1 MANALSFVG
10 SGSASVPNYVWRLGG
25 NSIKGQGPAG
35 AVEFYVQTTSTHQ
48 ALFSASTTFEYGG
61 QVTGRTGFV
70 LALDEKG
77 CVTIQGTGL
86 SWGKPKTVV
95 YTTAT
100 AVNDGK
106 WHQISAYS
114 PGGSWNLYV
123 DGVAVKFEPSGM
135 EAVEQDG
142 PQNSDLGD
150 GDGFTGSIYFGEDKF
165 NATPWAPPY
174 NGLMSEIR
182 VWNGGNPSFILKPAF
197 SLNVGVPVASNTP
210 NLGLYWPFWT
220 NQETPLIDK
229 VAKTPLVLGGQSI
242 QTNVGQFYNDLSE
255 VLCNG
260 TMADFDPFTE
270 GTTGA
275 AFTWLLKQA
284 NLAGYTPA
292 SFRAIYAQQSYS
304 LTFSGWQGDIRNAKY
319 PGTNGGTKDFTQ
331 ADFTHVQDQLV
342 NELEGVVLVWGFYQ
356 AAYDNLGFIAAQYNN
371 AAATV
376 YSTLIATSIQLNN
389 PVPVDLQGIFNAA
402 ASVASAVPDYGAIV
416 AAAIKVAGT
425 AISYAQ
431 AAQSPYIDFSTTLK
445 IEAQASNLESA
456 VNTVIQDMYGAILT
470 SLAIILRNS
479 GLLNLVAQ
487 RVDQGETFE
496 FGPDLNPKT
505 NPDLRGLLSVYNAA
519 ILLFAQTVL
528 CNSFPVYLFESDYP
542 AYDKAYTFHIQDGLF
557 NWSYGDGEG
566 ISPFTGQIV
575 YMGQALI
582 GTCVEDGYHGFPEFT
597 TLSVGAGDLLRN
609 AASAL
614 NGQSFQQSELYK
626 WPFKF
631 VTRCSPW

>member
-35 AVEFYVQTTSTHQ
+35 AVEFYLQTTSTHQ

-70 LALDEKG
+70 LGLDEKG
-77 CVTIQGTGL
+77 CVTIQGTQV

-114 PGGSWNLYV
+114 PGGSWTLYV

-135 EAVEQDG
+135 EAVEPDG

-150 GDGFTGSIYFGEDKF
+150 GDGFAGSIYFGEDKF
-165 NATPWAPPY
+165 NATPWAPAY

-182 VWNGGNPSFILKPAF
+182 VWNGGSPSYILKPAF

-242 QTNVGQFYNDLSE
+242 QTDVGQFYNDLSE

-275 AFTWLLKQA
+275 AFTYLLKQA
-284 NLAGYTPA
+284 NLAGYTPT
-292 SFRAIYAQQSYS
+292 SFRAIYTQQSYS

-319 PGTNGGTKDFTQ
+319 PGTNDFTQ

-342 NELEGVVLVWGFYQ
+342 SELEGVVLVWGFYQ

-376 YSTLIATSIQLNN
+376 YSTLIATSIQFNN

-402 ASVASAVPDYGAIV
+402 ASVASAVPDSGAII

-456 VNTVIQDMYGAILT
+456 VNAVIQDMYGAIST

-479 GLLNLVAQ
+479 GLLNLVAA

-505 NPDLRGLLSVYNAA
+505 NPDLGGLLSVYNAA
-519 ILLFAQTVL
+519 ILLFAQTVM
-528 CNSFPVYLFESDYP
+528 CNSFPRYSFHSIVGMPGVYP
-542 AYDKAYTFHIQDGLF
+542 VTFTYHTLDDLF
-557 NWSYGDGEG
+557 NLATPGGMD
-566 ISPFTGQIV
+566 
-575 YMGQALI
+575 LI
-582 GTCVEDGYHGFPEFT
+582 GTCIQDGWHDFPEFS
-597 TLSVGAGDLLRN
+597 TLSTGAGGLLRG

-614 NGQSFQQSELYK
+614 NHQVFQQGELFD
-626 WPFKF
+626 WPFH
-631 VTRCSPW
+631 VQVIC